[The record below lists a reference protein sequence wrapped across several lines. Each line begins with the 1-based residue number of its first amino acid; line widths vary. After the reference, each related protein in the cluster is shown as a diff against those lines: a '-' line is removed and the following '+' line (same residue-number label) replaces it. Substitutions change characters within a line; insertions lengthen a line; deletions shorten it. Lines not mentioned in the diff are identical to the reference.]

1 MRFAVYLPLLLPF
14 AAALVARPVA
24 DRLPPR
30 AAAWLLT
37 VSAAVLAIGSTAA
50 LALIA
55 VAGLLR
61 LPLAASLGRYS
72 LHRVQRADP
81 APVEIGGLALVLL
94 AAAVCSSCFAAWRR
108 ACGIAEAVLTA
119 ADLPDDEG
127 ITVVEDEAADAYA
140 VPGLPGRIVVSS
152 GMLARLQPAERAVL
166 IAHEQA
172 HLRGHHYLFAAV
184 ARIAAAA
191 NPVLRPLEQ
200 IVNFSLERWA
210 DEAAG
215 AATGSRDRAA
225 VALGHAALA
234 AASSSHPRTRRVPVG
249 ALGIRGDGRR
259 SSPKAGPV
267 PRRVAAL
274 LAPAIPADVMPALL
288 IGGLVLAATVSGLE
302 AARDLHA
309 LILIARA
316 AA

>member
-14 AAALVARPVA
+14 AAALAAQPIA

-37 VSAAVLAIGSTAA
+37 SSAAILAIGSTAA
-50 LALIA
+50 LALVA

-72 LHRVQRADP
+72 LHRVQRGDP
-81 APVEIGGLALVLL
+81 APVEVGALALTLL
-94 AAAVCSSCFAAWRR
+94 AAALCSGCYAAWRR
-108 ACGIAEAVLTA
+108 CRGIAQAAITA
-119 ADLPDDEG
+119 AELRGDAA

-140 VPGLPGRIVVSS
+140 VPGLPGRIVISS
-152 GMLARLQPAERAVL
+152 GMLARLQPAEQEVL
-166 IAHEQA
+166 IAHERA
-172 HLRGHHYLFAAV
+172 HLHSHHYLFAAV
-184 ARIAAAA
+184 ARLAAAA
-191 NPVLRPLEQ
+191 NPVLRPLERA
-200 IVNFSLERWA
+200 VDYSLERWA

-225 VALGHAALA
+225 IALGRAALA
-234 AASSSHPRTRRVPVG
+234 AASSPRSGARTLPTG
-249 ALGIRGDGRR
+249 ALGVVGNVGTQD
-259 SSPKAGPV
+259 SKVGPV

-274 LAPAIPADVMPALL
+274 LAPAVPADLMPALL
-288 IGGLVLAATVSGLE
+288 IGGLVLAAAASGIE
-302 AARDLHA
+302 AARDLHT
-309 LILIARA
+309 LLVIARA